1 MGTKLK
7 VGQTIEFESGERYV
21 VRRVFDDNICDL
33 KTTKPEFEWMP
44 DFYPIYYSIKCEN
57 FKIVE

>member
-1 MGTKLK
+1 METKLK
-7 VGQTIEFESGERYV
+7 VDQTIEFESGDRYKV
-21 VRRVFDDNICDL
+21 KRVFDGNICDIQSA
-33 KTTKPEFEWMP
+33 KPEFEWMP